1 MNPLRI
7 RGRKSGVT
15 EKGSDY
21 GIVQCD
27 NISFHITVCR
37 GDQAIVEVFD
47 SAPNQQFLDDQIQRL
62 ESELIDTLDIPQLT
76 SGSI

>member
-1 MNPLRI
+1 MNHLNI

-27 NISFHITVCR
+27 NTSFHITVCR

-47 SAPNQQFLDDQIQRL
+47 SAPNQQFLDEQIQRL
-62 ESELIDTLDIPQLT
+62 EAELIGTLDTPQLT
-76 SGSI
+76 SGSV